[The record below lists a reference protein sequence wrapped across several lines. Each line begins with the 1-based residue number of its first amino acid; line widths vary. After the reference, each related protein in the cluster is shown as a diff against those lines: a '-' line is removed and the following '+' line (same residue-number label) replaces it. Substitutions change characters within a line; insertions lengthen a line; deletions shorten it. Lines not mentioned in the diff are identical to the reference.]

1 MKIAINQITVAEA
14 LSPEVSSAIR
24 VMEHKRSKRQV
35 YGFIDTVASQLTMH
49 HKWKEVR
56 HAVAQLSRTP
66 VSSLALNIAV
76 SLEKRTA
83 EVGDW
88 RSRNE
93 VRHLKNIMV
102 KALKE
107 VAHA

>member
-1 MKIAINQITVAEA
+1 MKIALDQISAVEA
-14 LSPEVSSAIR
+14 LSPEVSSALR
-24 VMEHKRSKRQV
+24 VTEHKRSKRQV
-35 YGFIDTVASQLTMH
+35 YGFIDTVATQLTMH
-49 HKWKEVR
+49 QKWMEVR
-56 HAVAQLSRTP
+56 HAVSLLSRTP
-66 VSSLALNIAV
+66 VSYMTLGIAV

-88 RSRNE
+88 KSRNE